1 MRRPV
6 DEEIH
11 ALGRL
16 LGPTEPGR
24 RHAALI
30 ELAERVRACP
40 PSDGEALD
48 ALAGLLPAALTG
60 PPEADLLLAR
70 LYERLGHRRSH
81 RPRPPWRAAA
91 GQLPAQVR
99 IAWLRADVLHDPGT
113 LGDEVRGEL
122 LYQAVRGAGIAATHR
137 PARLVDELA
146 GSGDPVLRAE
156 ALRLAREGL
165 RAGLLAPTSVRET
178 LIVLL
183 GTTEAA
189 GVAGAAGVT
198 GATGAAGACGAPVG
212 GTGVSGAC
220 GAPVGAGASGGS
232 GATVVAGASGVPAVA
247 GASGVPAVA
256 GASEAPVVAGALD
269 ALAEPWA
276 ATDPLPPGLFDPF
289 LFPDARPDPAGE
301 QAGDD
306 VRERP
311 AVAEAALVAA
321 AAHGHRVLLR
331 RAVAD
336 PRLAP
341 GLRRRAMEL
350 LGGLADRGD
359 IGELT
364 AVAARDPLLLGGPA
378 VACLRG
384 LHRRGHF
391 PDGPA
396 VRAVIELAL
405 TDHSIPPRD
414 VATVLFTSRHETLRV
429 LTDAPADDP
438 GWPRRLAL
446 LVALAGQGADDL
458 PAGDAVARLLSA
470 APAPA
475 PFLDAIRALRHT
487 EAEDAVIALL
497 PSAPAAALDTLEAIG
512 GDRTVRA
519 LHDGLGL
526 TTGRTAA
533 HLRPVRDRA
542 LGLLWQ
548 LNRDPVRRGALL
560 ARLDPA
566 DLPPRIAAD
575 LGGPDAREL
584 ALLRSHLD
592 PEAPVAA
599 LCRLAAHGG
608 AGTLPVIADLLL
620 RIVAGL
626 AAARSPD
633 AAARTGEHGR
643 PAGEPAVP
651 PEVPEAVSALGRRL
665 HGRGAI
671 RPVCLLGAADAQE
684 AGNALVATLALDLL
698 DRPGLSDDEQVV
710 LLELLLRAPWK
721 GTRARVHRLLRHR
734 DRHVRKH
741 VVALLAHDATGEDA
755 RALSATL
762 ITLTRARDIQTVRQ
776 ALLALG
782 HARAHWAAAAIAACL
797 DHPNMN
803 IRKTAAG
810 ALVRAGAPAALPGL
824 LARLGRDSNPG
835 LRDALVAALR
845 AVLGDAYAATVLAAA
860 EHSRDDATRRLL
872 LEGLDGV
879 LDTRAVLALDE
890 QRSPVA
896 PALLALVASRRVAPA
911 SGTVKDLA
919 PAMVRHGIAAPAA
932 EDPPTAPG
940 AVDRDIETLVT
951 GGWDPEAARR
961 LAERDEPLGHARAQR
976 LRPMAGGWLV
986 QAGSPSRPGD
996 RALRNK
1002 ALRFAL
1008 RLCPEPRSDGELTA
1022 FSRSAPLLLD
1032 ALAEARDRDRHDLIA
1047 VLEAVA
1053 PQLTATAKPA
1063 AVAAVRAL
1071 RPAPATPARSTLTLL
1086 RRLGAVPVRA
1096 DLDRALADARL
1107 GADPWRAEAVVLRE
1121 AFAVPEPESA
1131 APVSAAARAWRSA
1144 LADAVRAPDALAGFR
1159 RADDGTLSS
1168 RDRLAALIEAHRSA
1182 APRVRPALIDW
1193 MTSLQPLDAPPWTL
1207 AENAR
1212 APEPP
1217 PRRVRGDDLDQPR
1230 SAALR
1235 GRLFA
1240 MLGSAVAE
1248 SRQAAAGALARW
1260 PEPEARLAVL
1270 RAYLRGRVD
1279 LPAGAVPAPVL
1290 GALGALGEPE
1300 LRGDGILPDRVA
1312 GAAAGLDPWE
1322 LERLVPLLLEWWEH
1336 APPAV
1341 ARAVGDALRACPA
1354 DALAEALGDRLD
1366 AGAWG
1371 YLDLLAGRPLL
1382 RTPALSRLRAEG
1394 RTELADRLH
1403 LVDGPLR
1410 GPDAGQRDAAAL
1422 AALRDRGAAAPTA
1435 TAHRPTRRDLL
1446 DLAGTGT
1453 PEQICRALT
1462 ELAAAHP
1469 GPEPDRDPQLLDLLG
1484 GLLTH
1489 PRPRVRLRAHRTS
1502 RAMLGRSVHLGHTAL
1517 LLDDPRPDVVRMA
1530 VLTLCRAGWE
1540 PALPAVTA
1548 LLGHPHAVVRE
1559 AAAEGL
1565 VGLGGAAVPALRRA
1579 TARAR
1584 PDRRSRYTEVLDRI
1598 AAGGH

>member
-1 MRRPV
+1 MRTPV

-16 LGPTEPGR
+16 LGPTDPRR

-30 ELAERVRACP
+30 RLAEHIASCP
-40 PSDGEALD
+40 PADDEAMD
-48 ALAGLLPAALTG
+48 VLAGLLPVTLTG
-60 PPEADLLLAR
+60 PPEADLLLAG
-70 LYERLGHRRSH
+70 LYERLGHRPTG
-81 RPRPPWRAAA
+81 RPRPPWRTVA
-91 GQLPAQVR
+91 GRLPAQVR
-99 IAWLRADVLHDPGT
+99 IAWLRADVLNDPGV
-113 LGDEVRGEL
+113 LPDEVPGEL
-122 LYQAVRGAGIAATHR
+122 LYQAVRGARITATHR

-165 RAGLLAPTSVRET
+165 HAGLLAPAAVREK
-178 LIVLL
+178 LIALL
-183 GTTEAA
+183 
-189 GVAGAAGVT
+189 
-198 GATGAAGACGAPVG
+198 
-212 GTGVSGAC
+212 
-220 GAPVGAGASGGS
+220 GASG
-232 GATVVAGASGVPAVA
+232 
-247 GASGVPAVA
+247 
-256 GASEAPVVAGALD
+256 APVVAGVLG

-276 ATDPLPPGLFDPF
+276 VTDPLPPGLFVPH
-289 LFPDARPDPAGE
+289 LFPGHGPDPSE
-301 QAGDD
+301 
-306 VRERP
+306 EP
-311 AVAEAALVAA
+311 ASVVADAALVAA
-321 AAHGHRVLLR
+321 ARHGHRDLLR

-350 LGGLADRGD
+350 LGEPADRED
-359 IGELT
+359 IDELT
-364 AVAARDPLLLGGPA
+364 AAAARDPLLLGGPA

-396 VRAVIELAL
+396 VRTVIELAL
-405 TDHSIPPRD
+405 ADHSIVPRD
-414 VATVLFTSRHETLRV
+414 VATILYTSRTEMLRV
-429 LTDAPADDP
+429 LTDAPAGDP
-438 GWPRRLAL
+438 GWPRRLDL
-446 LVALAGQGADDL
+446 LVALAGQGAGDL
-458 PAGDAVARLLSA
+458 PIGEAVAQVLPA
-470 APAPA
+470 ALAPA

-487 EAEDAVIALL
+487 DAEEAVIALL
-497 PSAPAAALDTLEAIG
+497 PSVPAVALDTLEAIG

-526 TTGRTAA
+526 AGGGTAP
-533 HLRPVRDRA
+533 HLRPVRSRA
-542 LGLLWQ
+542 LELLWQ
-548 LNRDPVRRGALL
+548 LNRDPVRRGDLL
-560 ARLDPA
+560 ARLDPI

-599 LCRLAAHGG
+599 LRRLAAHGD

-620 RIVAGL
+620 RIVAEQ

-633 AAARTGEHGR
+633 AAPRAWEHGK
-643 PAGEPAVP
+643 PAGEPVVP
-651 PEVPEAVSALGRRL
+651 QEVPEAVSALGRRL

-671 RPVCLLGAADAQE
+671 RPVCLLGVTDARE
-684 AGNALVATLALDLL
+684 AGNALVATVALDLL

-710 LLELLLRAPWK
+710 LLELLLRAPWA
-721 GTRARVHRLLRHR
+721 GTRARVHRLLRHH

-741 VVALLAHDATGEDA
+741 VIALLAHDATGEDA
-755 RALSATL
+755 QALSATL
-762 ITLTRARDIQTVRQ
+762 ITLTRAQDIQTVRQ

-782 HARAHWAAAAIAACL
+782 HARAHWASAAIAACL

-803 IRKTAAG
+803 IRKTAAE
-810 ALVRAGAPAALPGL
+810 ALVRAGAPAALPKL
-824 LARLGRDSNPG
+824 LARLGQDSNPV
-835 LRDALVAALR
+835 LRDTLVAALR
-845 AVLGDAYAATVLAAA
+845 AVLGDAYAATLLAAA
-860 EHSRDDATRRLL
+860 EHSRDDAARCLL
-872 LEGLDGV
+872 LEGLNGV
-879 LDTRAVLALDE
+879 LAARSVLALDE
-890 QRSPVA
+890 QKSPVA
-896 PALLALVASRRVAPA
+896 PALLALVASRRVVLA

-919 PAMVRHGIAAPAA
+919 SAMVRHGIAAPAA
-932 EDPPTAPG
+932 KDRPAASG
-940 AVDRDIETLVT
+940 AADRDIEALVT

-961 LAERDEPLGHARAQR
+961 LAERDEPLGPARAKQ
-976 LRPMAGGWLV
+976 LRPMAGNWLAL
-986 QAGSPSRPGD
+986 AGSLPEFRD
-996 RALRNK
+996 KALRNK
-1002 ALRFAL
+1002 VLRFAL
-1008 RLCPEPRSDGELTA
+1008 ALCAEPLSDEELTA

-1032 ALAEARDRDRHDLIA
+1032 ALADARDGDRHDLLA

-1053 PQLTATAKPA
+1053 PLLTATAKPA

-1071 RPAPATPARSTLTLL
+1071 GPAPATPSRSTLTLL

-1107 GADPWRAEAVVLRE
+1107 GADPWRAETSVLRE
-1121 AFAVPEPESA
+1121 AFAVPEPDDA
-1131 APVSAAARAWRSA
+1131 APVSAGARAWQSA

-1159 RADDGTLSS
+1159 RTDDGTLPS
-1168 RDRLAALIEAHRSA
+1168 RDRLAALIGAHPSA
-1182 APRVRPALIDW
+1182 APGVRPALIDW
-1193 MTSLQPLDAPPWTL
+1193 MTWLQPVDAPPWTL
-1207 AENAR
+1207 AESAR

-1217 PRRVRGDDLDQPR
+1217 PRRVRADDLDQPR

-1235 GRLFA
+1235 ERLLTMLESAGAEGRQTA
-1240 MLGSAVAE
+1240 AE
-1248 SRQAAAGALARW
+1248 ALARW

-1270 RAYLRGRVD
+1270 RAYLRGRVT
-1279 LPAGAVPAPVL
+1279 LPAGAETARL
-1290 GALGALGEPE
+1290 LGALGETE
-1300 LRGDGILPDRVA
+1300 LRDDGILRDRVA
-1312 GAAAGLDPWE
+1312 RAAAGLDPWE

-1341 ARAVGDALRACPA
+1341 ARAVGDTLRAYPA

-1366 AGAWG
+1366 AGARG

-1382 RTPALSRLRAEG
+1382 RTPALTRTRSRLRAEG
-1394 RTELADRLH
+1394 RTESADRLR
-1403 LVDGPLR
+1403 LVEGPLR
-1410 GPDAGQRDAAAL
+1410 GPDAGQQDAAAL
-1422 AALRDRGAAAPTA
+1422 AALRDRAAGPTA
-1435 TAHRPTRRDLL
+1435 TGHRPTRQEML

-1469 GPEPDRDPQLLDLLG
+1469 GPEPDQDQQLLDLLG

-1502 RAMLGRSVHLGHTAL
+1502 RAMLGRSAHLRHTEL

-1540 PALPAVTA
+1540 PAFPAVTA

-1565 VGLGGAAVPALRRA
+1565 VGLGGAAVPALRHA

-1598 AAGGH
+1598 GAGEH